1 MYHYLAAIGSTSDSG
16 TDSALARPKSVSP
29 KPMDEDLSE
38 YLQPLFIDEKGK
50 VQMKHCVLRKDP
62 NYNGY
67 GLLLRYQNNLHL
79 IDQVE
84 ENSPAYNAGLR
95 EDDVIIFV
103 AKKNVEQMTHD
114 DVKISIRKLSL
125 SNTDIDLILIKK
137 SDIQRYR
144 AYQQSHT
151 IDWKPILQSQT
162 ASDNYPIQ
170 SRQNT
175 RGRYYY

>member
-1 MYHYLAAIGSTSDSG
+1 M
-16 TDSALARPKSVSP
+16 
-29 KPMDEDLSE
+29 EENLSE
-38 YLQPLFIDEKGK
+38 HLQPLFTDDKGK
-50 VQMKHCVLRKDP
+50 VQVKHCVLRKDP
-62 NYNGY
+62 AYNGY

-103 AKKNVEQMTHD
+103 DKKNVEQMTHD

-144 AYQQSHT
+144 AYQQDHT
-151 IDWKPILQSQT
+151 VDWKPILQDQN
-162 ASDNYPIQ
+162 ASENYPIQ
-170 SRQNT
+170 SRHST
-175 RGRYYY
+175 WGRHYY